1 MTKRPAPEPIKLSSY
16 PRDDVRYSKD
26 VETRGTAYVYHPDTP
41 QSPAVRVDLGDY
53 DVTLLDYPAGTV
65 FTVDVTARYGE
76 EEFERTFRLRST
88 QDDDD
93 VGDYTV
99 GPGLVTEPGPWWALG
114 RKKHSGF
121 EFGVR
126 VMGAVLAEE

>member
-1 MTKRPAPEPIKLSSY
+1 MTKRPGPEPIKLSSY

-26 VETRGTAYVYHPDTP
+26 VEAR
-41 QSPAVRVDLGDY
+41 
-53 DVTLLDYPAGTV
+53 GTV
-65 FTVDVTARYGE
+65 FTVDVTARYGSE
-76 EEFERTFRLRST
+76 EYERTFRLRST

-93 VGDYTV
+93 TDDYTV

-126 VMGAVLAEE
+126 VMGAVLAED